1 MAVTDPAQSKKP
13 RYEVI
18 ADELRARIDAGVY
31 SESRKL
37 PSERELSEEFET
49 ARNTVRDAIQV
60 LRADDLVESRGG
72 SGVYLRS
79 FRRIKRDA
87 VERLSKKHWGVGR
100 AIWDKDLGGRDR
112 SEEVTVETVT
122 PPDEI
127 AGTLGIRGQKA
138 LMRRRVFQSEGRKIQ
153 QATSW
158 YPAALVAKTA
168 ITEQDTGPG
177 GSYARLDEIGHGPA
191 HYREEIKIR
200 LPLSAEAKT
209 LGITMT
215 TPVVFIMRT
224 AFDADDRPVEVN
236 EMMLDSDSYT
246 LIYTFPS

>member
-1 MAVTDPAQSKKP
+1 MTDPAQSKKP
-13 RYEVI
+13 RYEQI
-18 ADELRARIDAGVY
+18 ADELRARINSGAYSDA
-31 SESRKL
+31 RRL
-37 PSERELSEEFET
+37 PSERELSEEFAT

-60 LRADDLVESRGG
+60 LRAEDLVESRGG

-79 FRRIKRDA
+79 FRRVKRDA
-87 VERLSKKHWGVGR
+87 VERLSRKHWGVGR

-112 SEEVTVETVT
+112 SEEVTVKKVI

-127 AGTLGIRGQKA
+127 AGTLGIKGKKA
-138 LMRRRVFQSEGRKIQ
+138 WMRSRVFQSEGRKIQ

-158 YPAALVAKTA
+158 YPADLVDGTA
-168 ITEQDTGPG
+168 ITQQDTGPG

-191 HYREEIKIR
+191 RYREEIKIR

-224 AFDADDRPVEVN
+224 AFDSEDRPVEIN

>member
-13 RYEVI
+13 RYEQI
-18 ADELRARIDAGVY
+18 ADELRARIESGTY
-31 SESRKL
+31 SDTRKL
-37 PSERELSEEFET
+37 PSERELSDEFVT

-60 LRADDLVESRGG
+60 LRAEDLVESRGG

-79 FRRIKRDA
+79 FRRIRRDA
-87 VERLSKKHWGVGR
+87 VERLAKKHWGVGR

-112 SEEVTVETVT
+112 SEEVTVKEVT

-127 AGTLGIRGQKA
+127 AGTLGIMGKKA
-138 LMRRRVFQSEGRKIQ
+138 WMRSRVFQSEGRKIQ

-158 YPAALVAKTA
+158 YPADLVKGTA
-168 ITEQDTGPG
+168 ITQQDTGPG
-177 GSYARLDEIGHGPA
+177 GSYARLDEIGHGPVR
-191 HYREEIKIR
+191 YREEIKIR

-209 LGITMT
+209 LGITMS

-224 AFDADDRPVEVN
+224 AFDSEDRPVEVN

>member
-1 MAVTDPAQSKKP
+1 MTDPAQGKKP
-13 RYEVI
+13 RYEQI
-18 ADELRARIDAGVY
+18 ADELRARIDSGVY

-37 PSERELSEEFET
+37 PSERELAEEFDT

-60 LRADDLVESRGG
+60 LRAEDLVESRGG

-87 VERLSKKHWGVGR
+87 VARFSRDQWGAGR
-100 AIWDKDLGGRDR
+100 AIWDKDLGNRDR
-112 SEEVTVETVT
+112 SEEVTVKKAV
-122 PPDEI
+122 PPTAI
-127 AGTLGIRGQKA
+127 AGTLGVTGKQA
-138 LMRRRVFQSEGRKIQ
+138 WMRSRVFQSEGRKIQ

-158 YPAALVAKTA
+158 YPADLVEGTA

-177 GSYARLDEIGHGPA
+177 GSYARLDEVGHGPA
-191 HYREEIKIR
+191 RFREEIKIR

>member
-13 RYEVI
+13 RYEQI
-18 ADELRARIDAGVY
+18 ADELRARIESGTY
-31 SESRKL
+31 SDSRKL
-37 PSERELSEEFET
+37 PSERELSEEFDT

-60 LRADDLVESRGG
+60 LRAEDLVESRGG

-87 VERLSKKHWGVGR
+87 GERLAKKHWGVGR

-112 SEEVTVETVT
+112 SEEVTVKEVT

-127 AGTLGIRGQKA
+127 AGTLGISGKKA
-138 LMRRRVFQSEGRKIQ
+138 WMRSRVFQSEGRKIQ

-158 YPAALVAKTA
+158 YPADLVEGTA
-168 ITEQDTGPG
+168 ITQQDTGPG

-191 HYREEIKIR
+191 RYREEIKIR

-209 LGITMT
+209 LGITMS

-224 AFDADDRPVEVN
+224 AFDSEDRPVEVN